1 MEYCSSLKQ
10 SLADLPLPDFD
21 GVGDKMSAADDP
33 ESGTIICTSRTS
45 MTNVRPKKKPRG
57 LMRSRPPGPRHV
69 GP

>member
-45 MTNVRPKKKPRG
+45 MTNVSARAFKDAVRRHDVPR
-57 LMRSRPPGPRHV
+57 L
-69 GP
+69 